1 MQLLKAAKITPAITT
16 TAGAAA
22 STAVKGA
29 AIDMAGFEGV
39 VAVVTMG
46 AIVTGAATSIKLQH
60 GDTSD
65 LDTSGTDVEGTNQT
79 VADSDDDKVFY
90 VDLFR
95 PLKRY
100 VRVVVSRATQ
110 NATIGSA
117 NYIQYGARTE
127 PVAHAAKVGG
137 ETFVSP
143 ASGTA

>member
-1 MQLLKAAKITPAITT
+1 
-16 TAGAAA
+16 
-22 STAVKGA
+22 
-29 AIDMAGFEGV
+29 
-39 VAVVTMG
+39 
-46 AIVTGAATSIKLQH
+46 
-60 GDTSD
+60 
-65 LDTSGTDVEGTNQT
+65 
-79 VADSDDDKVFY
+79 

-117 NYIQYGARTE
+117 NYIQYDARTE